1 MKRMPLAAAAL
12 LLPLTLVGGCSAI
25 TSALA
30 PSVPSIEVGECTN
43 LDTPEGGTEVTDIP
57 TVDCA
62 SDHKWEVYAEHK
74 VDDGDFPGESSL
86 QTQTEDFCVSEFES
100 FVGLPYEQSIYEVQ
114 YFYPTEETWTKADD
128 RLITCLVGSSTGGL
142 KGSLKGVNE

>member
-1 MKRMPLAAAAL
+1 MKRLPYAAGAL
-12 LLPLTLVGGCSAI
+12 LLPLTFVTGCSAI

-30 PSVPSIEVGECTN
+30 PSVPSIDVGECTN

-62 SDHKWEVYAEHK
+62 TDHKWEVYAEHK
-74 VDDGDFPGESSL
+74 VDDGGFPGETSL
-86 QTQTEDFCVSEFES
+86 QTQTEEFCVGEFQN
-100 FVGLPYEQSIYEVQ
+100 FIGLSYDQSVYEIQ

-142 KGSLKGVNE
+142 TGSLKGVQK